1 MIYIIISNIGL
12 ALMMLIVY
20 MRYSKFRITSGSEIK
35 ELRKKLDAANEERK
49 AIEGSLLTGTKSE
62 SEKVEKL
69 LREIDEA
76 RKEKEGEIK
85 LRLEAEKQ
93 VELALQ
99 KIEEIQKRMRDW
111 RVVQDAVMKDSKDAI
126 MKVGNDLFKKL
137 SDSYKT
143 EVETNKNLIGRIAKS
158 ISEFGEKFHHTSL
171 PQNSSNAAKPSA
183 PTLSAIADN
192 KLALDLVNIMKA
204 SGHMVNKNY
213 FVPANFDEQK
223 ARLFF
228 CEVAFVGDDIL
239 YVMDFKA
246 CRFLE
251 QKNMAADSRKQA
263 LDKYLSYLKNPKYL
277 ESILKVMATTQ
288 AKFSE
293 KRIIMVVPKKEDLQ
307 ILKEIG
313 IYQKAE
319 QAKIEINE
327 FDQINNI
334 VI

>member
-12 ALMMLIVY
+12 AAMMLIVY

-35 ELRKKLDAANEERK
+35 ELRKKLDVANEERK
-49 AIEGSLLTGTKSE
+49 AIEGNLLTGTKSE

-69 LREIDEA
+69 LREVDA
-76 RKEKEGEIK
+76 MRKEKEGEVK

-137 SDSYKT
+137 SDNYKM

-158 ISEFGEKFHHTSL
+158 ISDFGEKFHHAPATTS
-171 PQNSSNAAKPSA
+171 SAVKTTA
-183 PTLSAIADN
+183 PTPGGAIGDN
-192 KLALDLVNIMKA
+192 KLALDLVNTMKA

-223 ARLFF
+223 ARMFL
-228 CEVAFVGDDIL
+228 CEVAFVGGDIL

-246 CRFLE
+246 CRILE
-251 QKNMAADSRKQA
+251 QKNMALDARKQA
-263 LDKYLSYLKNPKYL
+263 LNKYLLYLQNPKYL

-288 AKFSE
+288 AKFTE
-293 KRIIMVVPKKEDLQ
+293 KKIIVVVPQKADLQ
-307 ILKEIG
+307 VLKEIG
-313 IYQKAE
+313 FYQKCVE
-319 QAKIEINE
+319 AKIEVNE
-327 FDQINNI
+327 FDQVNNI